1 MNLFSFLFLFSFFNV
16 LIKNKFNIFLNF
28 LFNLFYSGVD
38 WLRNYLQGGRGGY
51 DRLGFKKVI
60 PPPPPPPPN
69 LVFSETLGNIEPFL
83 IPGPHHE
90 NVKDMQIINYRVYVD
105 SSYYNVHK
113 FRKSLF

>member
-1 MNLFSFLFLFSFFNV
+1 MV
-16 LIKNKFNIFLNF
+16 LIGPEIIW
-28 LFNLFYSGVD
+28 G
-38 WLRNYLQGGRGGY
+38 GGRGAG
-51 DRLGFKKVI
+51 G
-60 PPPPPPPPN
+60 N

-113 FRKSLF
+113 FRSLF